1 MGEAAAVTEGKGAVV
16 ERAESKIH
24 HVNWE
29 AVCKPIEE
37 GGLGLKR
44 LRDWNNGAKGVR
56 FWDLASGNLSLWSQ
70 WVKRRYLRKAN
81 IWCLEPTAS
90 CSCAWRHILSARG
103 WLVNRARYVIF
114 EGHSINIWY
123 DPWLN
128 GRGLK
133 EALGREL
140 LTWGPPHQTPLS
152 VLIDNGKWTKPS
164 RWNPTLEALWDEIT
178 QLDVGGIGDDIL
190 IWPDSC
196 SSRLSFKEAWQAQ
209 RSFSNRPS
217 WAAWIWHSERN
228 ARIFKGKKRNAIWV
242 LRRVQAEITLRFQ
255 TVPLKSRITPEILQ
269 IAQAF
274 KVKIIEAPLN
284 PRSIIWGPPPVG
296 WIKSNSDG
304 SLSDDRGGYGALL
317 RDCSAQFIIG
327 SAGCIA
333 LPSINLL
340 ELQGLVAGLQLG
352 LQRGEKKIWFETDS
366 TTVMA
371 WVKGRGNLPWTALR
385 LTRTLVQG
393 LSQLEEWRITHIF
406 REENSPTNILASRR
420 QSRGEDFILPHQV
433 WPKLKETLEANKAG
447 TTFTR
452 N

>member
-1 MGEAAAVTEGKGAVV
+1 MVISGLYAVRARINGEKALV
-16 ERAESKIH
+16 R
-24 HVNWE
+24 
-29 AVCKPIEE
+29 P
-37 GGLGLKR
+37 LKQAQVLKVKQVGQTR
-44 LRDWNNGAKGVR
+44 
-56 FWDLASGNLSLWSQ
+56 SLQ
-70 WVKRRYLRKAN
+70 EKRYLRKAN

-90 CSCAWRHILSARG
+90 CSSAWRHILSARG

-190 IWPDSC
+190 IWPDS
-196 SSRLSFKEAWQAQ
+196 
-209 RSFSNRPS
+209 RS
-217 WAAWIWHSERN
+217 
-228 ARIFKGKKRNAIWV
+228 
-242 LRRVQAEITLRFQ
+242 
-255 TVPLKSRITPEILQ
+255 VPLKSRITPEILQ

-406 REENSPTNILASRR
+406 REGNSPPDILASRR

-433 WPKLKETLEANKAG
+433 WPKLKEALEANKAG

>member
-1 MGEAAAVTEGKGAVV
+1 MAATAAAVAAVATAVTAATVAAVTAGASAAVTEGL
-16 ERAESKIH
+16 ES
-24 HVNWE
+24 
-29 AVCKPIEE
+29 
-37 GGLGLKR
+37 GGLEC
-44 LRDWNNGAKGVR
+44 GV
-56 FWDLASGNLSLWSQ
+56 
-70 WVKRRYLRKAN
+70 
-81 IWCLEPTAS
+81 
-90 CSCAWRHILSARG
+90 
-103 WLVNRARYVIF
+103 
-114 EGHSINIWY
+114 
-123 DPWLN
+123 
-128 GRGLK
+128 
-133 EALGREL
+133 GREDGVAM
-140 LTWGPPHQTPLS
+140 WGRMGFYL
-152 VLIDNGKWTKPS
+152 
-164 RWNPTLEALWDEIT
+164 
-178 QLDVGGIGDDIL
+178 GDHI
-190 IWPDSC
+190 
-196 SSRLSFKEAWQAQ
+196 
-209 RSFSNRPS
+209 
-217 WAAWIWHSERN
+217 
-228 ARIFKGKKRNAIWV
+228 
-242 LRRVQAEITLRFQ
+242 
-255 TVPLKSRITPEILQ
+255 RITPEILQ

-304 SLSDDRGGYGALL
+304 SLSDDRGGYRALL

-406 REENSPTNILASRR
+406 REGNSPTNILASRR